1 MVFIRTI
8 ANYISMKSYWP
19 ENYDTVYLN
28 AVCIFVT
35 WYQALLIA
43 HAVAD
48 LDLLEKRFLHI
59 VSHEHVF
66 LLFFSSKLIAYWD
79 EWRIVSTSCKHLLS
93 FRPKAWLV
101 YEPAGIEFFYYPLS
115 AFSFL
120 VKVKN
125 GRYCRKMDYRSP
137 MMLVVWASY
146 PDHQVHL
153 LIWVLGHD
161 INIPLKELRG
171 VFFKS

>member
-1 MVFIRTI
+1 
-8 ANYISMKSYWP
+8 MK
-19 ENYDTVYLN
+19 DCVYFL
-28 AVCIFVT
+28 
-35 WYQALLIA
+35 QALTVLQT
-43 HAVAD
+43 
-48 LDLLEKRFLHI
+48 KGM
-59 VSHEHVF
+59 
-66 LLFFSSKLIAYWD
+66 
-79 EWRIVSTSCKHLLS
+79 
-93 FRPKAWLV
+93 
-101 YEPAGIEFFYYPLS
+101 AGIRASRNREFFYYPLS